1 MTSTS
6 DARDLADH
14 LLAAAL
20 PRRWNHTQGVA
31 ARAATYARALDM
43 DVDTCE
49 AAAWLHDIGYGPEA
63 AVTGFHPLDG
73 ARHLRDNGYPLL
85 LCELVAHH
93 SGALTEAEERGLAD
107 LLVDEFGP
115 ADRHRELL
123 SLVTA
128 ADMTTTPDGNEV
140 AVETRISEILAR
152 YEAGDPVHRAVSRS
166 GPELIAAT
174 NQILE
179 AVRNTTRP

>member
-31 ARAATYARALDM
+31 AHAASYARALDL
-43 DVDTCE
+43 DANTCE

-63 AVTGFHPLDG
+63 AVTGFHPIDG
-73 ARHLRDNGYPLL
+73 ARHLRDSGYPHV

-93 SGALTEAEERGLAD
+93 SGALIEAEERGLAD

-115 ADRHRELL
+115 AERHGDLL
-123 SLVTA
+123 DLVTA
-128 ADMTTTPDGNEV
+128 SDMTTTPDGGEV
-140 AVETRISEILAR
+140 KVETRIAEILNR
-152 YEAGDPVHRAVSRS
+152 YEPDDPVHRAVSRS
-166 GPELIAAT
+166 GPGLIAST
-174 NQILE
+174 NQILQ
-179 AVRNTTRP
+179 AVNAATAP